1 MKNAMDAEQSG
12 TWVPEITPFIP
23 LILGNYILDT
33 TIRMC
38 YNGCIR

>member
-23 LILGNYILDT
+23 LILRGKEKAKCIV
-33 TIRMC
+33 
-38 YNGCIR
+38 NGFPS